1 MQLDGLFGERSSRSG
16 HSENPGQPLS
26 GRVGGMVGSGVE
38 TLYIITNCVIWI
50 YFEEVLIT

>member
-1 MQLDGLFGERSSRSG
+1 MQLDGLLGERSSRSG
-16 HSENPGQPLS
+16 HSENPGQPL
-26 GRVGGMVGSGVE
+26 GGKVGSGVE